1 MSIVL
6 TILVNHYSLMNLQC
20 LMVIKQPIF
29 MMPSE
34 VKRLFVF
41 NLVVMMLNI
50 ECYGLD
56 GYRLVT
62 MMIYMFML
70 KMAMKILL

>member
-1 MSIVL
+1 
-6 TILVNHYSLMNLQC
+6 
-20 LMVIKQPIF
+20 